1 MPFYI
6 ENDIIFQ
13 IYESIKDGPYFPVN
27 EIVEPFLHFNFFFII
42 LDQLEQSHE
51 DLSNKNVSRD
61 TFLVNKKLEARI
73 SHLLYSQSIS

>member
-1 MPFYI
+1 M

-13 IYESIKDGPYFPVN
+13 IYESIKDGLYMKLSGKLSFSS
-27 EIVEPFLHFNFFFII
+27 FLLFFII
-42 LDQLEQSHE
+42 VDQLDQFNE